1 MVITATIWF
10 VRPGIIEWAFV
21 QAKTI
26 LDQEDHYQQG
36 AKAYKKYTL
45 EDQGTRKIQK
55 ANTDLHIEK
64 NR

>member
-1 MVITATIWF
+1 M
-10 VRPGIIEWAFV
+10 

-26 LDQEDHYQQG
+26 PDQEDHYQQG